1 MTTSPTPDPYA
12 VLGVTRDATDDD
24 LDRAFRSAVRQLHP
38 DTRTPSELD
47 ADADRRLQEL
57 LTAYATL
64 RDPIRRA
71 AYERSRPATASD
83 GATVRPRVRH
93 APRGPA
99 AVRVGAALRVGSVH
113 WDPLPTTTDGSS
125 GVVGSGRTREAH
137 DGR

>member
-1 MTTSPTPDPYA
+1 MTTSPIRDPYA
-12 VLGVTRDATDDD
+12 VLGVARDATDDD
-24 LDRAFRSAVRQLHP
+24 LDRAFRSVVRQLHP

-47 ADADRRLQEL
+47 ADADQRLQEL

-71 AYERSRPATASD
+71 AYDRSRPATASN
-83 GATVRPRVRH
+83 ASALRPRVRH

-99 AVRVGAALRVGSVH
+99 AVQVGAALRVGSVR

-125 GVVGSGRTREAH
+125 GAVGSRRTREGH